1 MRVWYVSMCILPVWM
16 VVGEV
21 MIFCLASLR
30 LAGRLI
36 IILYLFKVLYETL
49 KLVKNSGLT
58 ETGNGEEMKKD
69 ELWYNIRKESK
80 ILGMNEGQFFDLVY

>member
-1 MRVWYVSMCILPVWM
+1 
-16 VVGEV
+16 

-36 IILYLFKVLYETL
+36 ITLYLFKVLYETL

-58 ETGNGEEMKKD
+58 ERKAGNGEEMKKD
-69 ELWYNIRKESK
+69 ELWYNIRKEPK